1 MRSRVSHLWK
11 PLFAAI
17 VWGASF
23 VTTKIALKEANPQEI
38 VFTRLI
44 LAIAFLAIVVLL
56 KDRNFAAPLRVLK
69 SIILLALIAS
79 FHLWIQVTGLK
90 FTSAANTG
98 WIVGLSP
105 VFMAIMGVM
114 FFHESMNLIRVGGIL
129 LSMFGLILL
138 ISKGDFTNVGLIS
151 NLGDFLVLASSITW
165 SIYSALNK
173 KISLHFS
180 PLLTIFYLFSFMA
193 LILSPFTITPGYVG
207 LLFHMSLNA
216 WLAIIFL
223 GLFCSGMAY
232 VLWAQA
238 LKEMEATTVGVFIYI
253 EPFVTVFTAW
263 MILQEH
269 ITLLTMLSG
278 LVITL
283 GVFLVNWR
291 PKPSSPKA
299 INKTGKNFRIK
310 S

>member
-1 MRSRVSHLWK
+1 MKSKASRYWK
-11 PLFAAI
+11 PLFAVL

-23 VTTKIALKEANPQEI
+23 VATKIALAEANPQEI

-44 LAIAFLAIVVLL
+44 LGILFLAFVVLL
-56 KDRNFAAPLRVLK
+56 KDRNFTVPMRVLR
-69 SIILLALIAS
+69 SIMLLALIAC
-79 FHLWIQVTGLK
+79 FHLWIQVTGLQ

-105 VFMAIMGVM
+105 VFMAVIGVIV
-114 FFHESMNLIRVGGIL
+114 FHESMNFVRILGIL
-129 LSMFGLILL
+129 ISLFGLILL
-138 ISKGDFTNVGLIS
+138 ISKGDFTNIGLIS
-151 NLGDFLVLASSITW
+151 NRGDFLVLASSFTW

-193 LILSPFTITPGYVG
+193 LFLFPFTITPHYTG
-207 LLFHMSLNA
+207 LLTHMSMNA
-216 WLAIIFL
+216 WLAIVFL
-223 GLFCSGMAY
+223 GVFCSGIAY

-238 LKEMEATTVGVFIYI
+238 LKEMEATSVGVFLYV

-263 MILQEH
+263 IILQEH
-269 ITLLTMLSG
+269 ITFLTILSG
-278 LVITL
+278 LIITL
-283 GVFLVNWR
+283 GIFFVNWR
-291 PKPSSPKA
+291 PKPFPV
-299 INKTGKNFRIK
+299 K